1 MDNLKKILK
10 YQKQIIEG
18 LFVSFI
24 GAWAITSIIRG
35 ATKKI
40 GDLQFVAQSN
50 FTQNIVLIV
59 VFGILTGIVYYKKDS
74 VARLIMFASVY
85 LFLLLS
91 AVAGYGQQWD
101 TINKNPIGNICFQG
115 VLCFVAVL
123 AFLYVKD
130 DVFKLFKSLAIDRI
144 KARIIFIIIGIF
156 LFTFIA
162 VITVYRYIT
171 YSNSTFDFGIFAQ
184 MYEYM
189 KQTGAINTTVERNTL
204 LSHFGVHFSPIF
216 YIALPIY
223 FVFPSPVTVQIIQA
237 IMVALPVIPLVLLCR
252 HYKMSHWMSVAVVL
266 LYSLYPATAG
276 GTFYDIHENCFLT
289 FFILLSIYAVEKKKD
304 ILTIF
309 AVLLVFLVKEDAAI
323 YIMVF
328 GAYLLFSR
336 RDKKR
341 GVILIFASAMYFVVA
356 IIVVNSYGLGILEN
370 RFGNLYFKQDGGL
383 GQIVQ
388 TIISNPGYV
397 LAQVVSNDDAAKMD
411 KIGYLITMIVPMAAG
426 LFATKRKYSRYI
438 LISPFLVFNVFT
450 VYLYLHDI
458 SFQYNFGII
467 ALFMY
472 VIIMNLSDM
481 KLDKA
486 KTLVSVSV
494 ICASIMFAGSVFPKM
509 DYYVTK
515 YSENKTTYEKLN
527 KAMDF
532 VPANASVSASGFF
545 VPHLADHLDMYDQN
559 HLTEVK
565 LVEYLVVDERGTES
579 DKFNDV
585 LNTGEYELIYSEENL
600 VSVYHKNK

>member
-1 MDNLKKILK
+1 MDNIKKLLN

-18 LFVSFI
+18 MFVSFI
-24 GAWAITSIIRG
+24 GAWAIASIIRG
-35 ATKKI
+35 ATNKI

-50 FTQNIVLIV
+50 FALNILVIL
-59 VFGILTGIVYYKKDS
+59 VFGILIGMIYYKKDFA
-74 VARLIMFASVY
+74 ARLIMFVAVY
-85 LFLLLS
+85 LFLILT
-91 AVAGYGQQWD
+91 AMAGYEQQW
-101 TINKNPIGNICFQG
+101 TSTNKNPIGNVCFQT

-123 AFLYVKD
+123 AFLYVKE
-130 DVFKLFKSLAIDRI
+130 DVLQLFKSFAIDKV
-144 KARIIFIIIGIF
+144 KARIIFILIGIF

-162 VITVYRYIT
+162 IVTVYRYIT
-171 YSNSTFDFGIFAQ
+171 YSNSTYDFGIFSQ

-189 KQTGAINTTVERNTL
+189 KQTGTINTTVERNTL

-223 FVFPSPVTVQIIQA
+223 FIFPSPVTVQIIQA
-237 IMVALPVIPLVLLCR
+237 VMVALPIIPLVLLCR
-252 HYKMSHWMSVAVVL
+252 HYKMSHWMSVAIVL
-266 LYSLYPATAG
+266 LYSLYPATAS

-289 FFILLSIYAVEKKKD
+289 FFVLLTIYAVEKKKD

-309 AVLLVFLVKEDAAI
+309 VVLLVFLVKEDAAV

-341 GVILIFASAMYFVVA
+341 GVVLILASAIYFVVA
-356 IIVVNSYGLGILEN
+356 IAIVNSYGLGILEN

-397 LAQVVSNDDAAKMD
+397 LAQVVTNSDVDKMD

-426 LFATKRKYSRYI
+426 LFTVKKKYSRYI
-438 LISPFLVFNVFT
+438 LLSPFFVFNVFT

-472 VIIMNLSDM
+472 VVIMNLSDM
-481 KLDKA
+481 KLEKA
-486 KTLVSVSV
+486 KTLVIVSV
-494 ICASIMFAGSVFPKM
+494 MCAGIMFAGSVFPKM

-515 YSENKTTYEKLN
+515 YSENKATYEKLN
-527 KAMDF
+527 QAMDM
-532 VPANASVSASGFF
+532 VPAQASVSASGFF

-565 LVEYLVVDERGTES
+565 TVEYLVVDERGTES
-579 DKFNDV
+579 EKFNDV
-585 LNTGEYELIYSEENL
+585 LNTGEYELIYHEDNL
-600 VSVYHKNK
+600 VSVYHKK